1 MDDSANFKLVNLT
14 DRKLRKVFIISTIII
29 LGLVGVYFFYMSVYF
44 NPFDFGPCD
53 GNGPPNGERKY
64 YHDNGKLQTIG
75 TVKNCLWDGL
85 AKTFYDT
92 GELESI
98 ANYKAGQ
105 RHGLTEYFTKDSI
118 RWRQENFIDGRL
130 IDFQVTD
137 LTDQSVFSFKNDTL
151 KLHTNGE
158 TNFVLFNKPTTMTGY
173 DEPFTSLH
181 NGKLVMRGN
190 QDFYIVD
197 KQLKIEMSL
206 RDTLLKY
213 IPTAYNEKT
222 DFSGNKHTFYWH
234 RAFFGDTLEVTVSY
248 DADSF
253 QSNAKVWARHFK
265 L

>member
-1 MDDSANFKLVNLT
+1 M
-14 DRKLRKVFIISTIII
+14 RKLIIISSIIVFAVV
-29 LGLVGVYFFYMSVYF
+29 GLYFLRLLLF

-53 GNGPPNGERKY
+53 GNGPANGERKY

-75 TVKNCLWDGL
+75 TVKDCLWDGL

-118 RWRQENFIDGRL
+118 KWRQENFVDGSL

-137 LTDQSVFSFKNDTL
+137 LSDNSVFSFKNDTL
-151 KLHTNGE
+151 RLLTAGKS
-158 TNFVLFNKPTTMTGY
+158 NFVLFNKPTTMSGY

-181 NGKLVMRGN
+181 NGKLLMRGG
-190 QDFYIVD
+190 QDFYVVD
-197 KQLKIEMSL
+197 KQLKIEMNL

-213 IPTAYNEKT
+213 IPAAYNEKT
-222 DFSGNKHTFYWH
+222 DFSGNRHTFLWH
-234 RAFFGDTLEVTVSY
+234 RRISGDTLRVKVFY
-248 DADSF
+248 DGNEH
-253 QSNAKVWARHFK
+253 QSNHKIWERTYLLNK
-265 L
+265 

>member
-1 MDDSANFKLVNLT
+1 
-14 DRKLRKVFIISTIII
+14 LRKIFIISTILV
-29 LGLVGVYFFYMSVYF
+29 LGLVGLYFLVNVFF

-53 GNGPPNGERKY
+53 GNGPRNGERKY

-75 TVKNCLWDGL
+75 TVKDCLWDGL

-118 RWRQENFIDGRL
+118 KWRQENFIDGNL

-137 LTDQSVFSFKNDTL
+137 LSDNSVFNFKHDTL
-151 KLHTNGE
+151 SIQTVGQ
-158 TNFVLFNKPTTMTGY
+158 TDFVPFNKPLTMTGY

-181 NGKLVMRGN
+181 HDKLLMRGKY
-190 QDFYIVD
+190 DFYVVN
-197 KQLKIEMSL
+197 KKLEIEMNL

-213 IPTAYNEKT
+213 IPTAYREKT
-222 DFSGNKHTFYWH
+222 DFSGNRHTFLWH
-234 RAFFGDTLEVTVSY
+234 RRISGDTLRVKVFYDGNEHQSNHKIWEVTY
-248 DADSF
+248 T
-253 QSNAKVWARHFK
+253 